1 MLKKFFLNL
10 LSSFTGTMLALM
22 TFGAAIVIVA
32 IGMVGKLGMSAS
44 AVQTVQPKSVF
55 VIELSGSIEESETTS
70 RLDMQ
75 ELMMGR
81 VERPQALNVI
91 LEAIREASANKRI
104 AAIYLKCGA
113 VAASPATLQAIRTEL
128 EKFRKNGKPVYAYGS
143 SYTQGAYYVATAASK
158 VLLNPQG
165 TVELRGIG
173 GTSLFF
179 KDLLDKIG
187 VRITAIKVGTYKSAV
202 EPYIQ
207 NEMSAPA
214 RAQLDTLYGGIWSVV
229 KDDIASARKIK
240 ADQIDTLINR
250 DYISMRPAEEF
261 VKLRLVDK
269 LVYEREVDGIIADA
283 IGVDKKKLNYVDVPA
298 VVGPQGVMTGYG
310 SSREIA
316 VLYATGEIQELEQGG
331 INCFELVPI
340 ITRLADDEDV
350 KGLVLRVNSPGGS
363 VFGSEQIREAL
374 QYFKS
379 KKKPLAVSMG
389 DYAASGGYWISA
401 EADRIFANPL
411 TITGSIGIFGLVPDA
426 EGLINKIGVYAQ
438 TVSTNPE
445 ATFPNLFAPMTPGQH
460 QAMQQW
466 IEHGYDRFVSIVAK
480 GRKMKE
486 SRVRQIAEGRVW
498 GAKQA
503 LKLGLVD
510 QLGST
515 EDAIKWVAA
524 KAKLADNYEV
534 AMYPQPQA
542 SIWGT
547 IIEASGMDME
557 MKEFGKA
564 AGDNIPAELQ
574 KWAVRLLRQDHKR
587 ARMIEID
594 IKI

>member
-1 MLKKFFLNL
+1 MLKRFFLNL

-32 IGMVGKLGMSAS
+32 IGMVGKFGVSSA
-44 AVQTVQPKSVF
+44 AVASVQPKSAL
-55 VIELSGSIEESETTS
+55 VIELNGSIDENETTT

-75 ELMMGR
+75 ELMMGK

-104 AAIYLKCGA
+104 SAIYLKCGA
-113 VAASPATLQAIRTEL
+113 VAAAPATLQAIRAEI
-128 EKFRKNGKPVYAYGS
+128 EKFRKEGKPVYAYGS

-165 TVELRGIG
+165 TVDLKGVG

-179 KDLLDKIG
+179 KDLLDNLGIR
-187 VRITAIKVGTYKSAV
+187 VTALKVGTYKSAV

-214 RAQLDTLYGGIWSVV
+214 RAQLDTLYGGIWSVI
-229 KDDIASARKIK
+229 KADIASARKIK
-240 ADQIDTLINR
+240 ADRIDTLINR
-250 DYISMRPAEEF
+250 DNISMRQAAEF
-261 VKLRLVDK
+261 LKLGLVDK
-269 LVYEREVDGIIADA
+269 LVYEREVDGIIASA
-283 IGVDKKKLNYVDVPA
+283 IGVDKEKLNYVDVA
-298 VVGPQGVMTGYG
+298 TVVGPQGVMNGYG
-310 SSREIA
+310 GSRQIA
-316 VLYATGEIQELEQGG
+316 VLYAAGEIQELEPGG
-331 INCFELVPI
+331 INCFELVPV
-340 ITRLADDEDV
+340 ITRLAEDDNV

-379 KKKPLAVSMG
+379 KKKPLVVSMG

-401 EADRIFANPL
+401 SADRIFANPL
-411 TITGSIGIFGLVPDA
+411 TITGSIGIFGLIPDA
-426 EGLINKIGVYAQ
+426 EGLINKIGVHAQ

-466 IEHGYDRFVSIVAK
+466 IEKGYDRFISIVAK

-486 SRVRQIAEGRVW
+486 SKVRQIAEGRVW
-498 GAKQA
+498 GAKEA
-503 LKLGLVD
+503 LKIGLVD
-510 QLGST
+510 QLGTT
-515 EDAIKWVAA
+515 EDAIKWVAS
-524 KAKLADNYEV
+524 KADLADNYEV
-534 AMYPQPQA
+534 SMYPQPQA

-547 IIEASGMDME
+547 IIEASGMEME
-557 MKEFGKA
+557 IREFAEA
-564 AGDNIPAELQ
+564 AGGNLPAELQ
-574 KWAVRLLRQDHKR
+574 RWAWRLLRQDQKR
-587 ARMIEID
+587 ARMVEID
-594 IKI
+594 LKL